1 MAISKTYSAQL
12 IGLNTHI
19 LSIEVDLS
27 NGLHSFAIVG
37 LPDKAVEEAKDRVS
51 SAIKN
56 SGYVSPKQKN
66 QKVVVS
72 LAPADIRKEGSGF
85 DLAIAIGYLLA
96 SGDLNFDFRDK
107 LFLGELSLE
116 GKIRK
121 INGVLPIIK
130 GVKSMGF
137 KEIFI
142 PKDNVKEASL
152 ISGIKI
158 YGVESLNDLI
168 DHLNNKKNCILKP
181 EKLTHIK
188 YKDEIYETDFSLIQ
202 GQEIAKRGLLISA
215 CGGHNMAMY
224 GPPGTG
230 KTMLA
235 KAFLSILPDLSV
247 EEILEVTSIH
257 SVAKI
262 LELPFITRPPF
273 RSPHH
278 TSSYASLVGGGSIPQ
293 PGEITLAHRGVLFLD
308 EFPEFEKN
316 VIDSLRQ
323 PLEDHTVTISRAR
336 GRISFPAKFILIA
349 CMNPCPCGYGK
360 GKNCTCST
368 RELIYYKKKLSGPII
383 DRIDLWAS
391 VSKVEYMKLA
401 NPDKKNMTSR
411 DFRKIVERTRN
422 VQISRFKKYNIKNIS
437 LNSEMNITDIQKCIN
452 IEKSTKDL
460 LSSSAERLGLSG
472 RAYHRTLKLAQTIA
486 DIEQKDIVMPEHIL
500 EALQYRERG

>member
-27 NGLHSFAIVG
+27 NGLHSFSIVG
-37 LPDKAVEEAKDRVS
+37 LPDKAVEEARDRVS

-56 SGYVSPKQKN
+56 SGFISPKQKN
-66 QKVVVS
+66 QKVIVS

-116 GKIRK
+116 GKVRK
-121 INGVLPIIK
+121 ISGVLPIVRDIK
-130 GVKSMGF
+130 NMGF
-137 KEIFI
+137 KHVFI
-142 PKDNVKEASL
+142 PKDNVPEASL
-152 ISGIKI
+152 IKGIKI
-158 YGVESLNDLI
+158 YGIDNLNDLI
-168 DHLNNKKNCILKP
+168 DHLNSKQGSTLEP
-181 EKLTHIK
+181 EKVTPIK
-188 YKDEIYETDFSLIQ
+188 YTDQTYDIDFSLIQ
-202 GQEIAKRGLLISA
+202 GQEVAKRGLLISA
-215 CGGHNMAMY
+215 SGGHNMAMY

-235 KAFLSILPDLSV
+235 KAFLGILPDLSV
-247 EEILEVTSIH
+247 EETLEVTSIH
-257 SVAKI
+257 SIAKI
-262 LELPFITRPPF
+262 LFSPFITRPPF

-278 TSSYASLVGGGSIPQ
+278 TSSYASLVGGSSIPK

-308 EFPEFEKN
+308 EFPEFEKS

-323 PLEDHTVTISRAR
+323 PLEDHTITISRAR
-336 GRISFPAKFILIA
+336 GRITFPAKFILIA

-360 GKNCTCST
+360 GKNCSCST
-368 RELIYYKKKLSGPII
+368 RELVYYKKKLSGPII

-391 VSKVEYMKLA
+391 VSKVEYDKLA
-401 NPDKKNMTSR
+401 NPEKNNANSNDYR
-411 DFRKIVERTRN
+411 AIVERTRRI
-422 VQISRFKKYNIKNIS
+422 QKDRFRRNKIKNIC
-437 LNSEMNITDIQKCIN
+437 LNSEMSISDMQKCVN
-452 IEKSTKDL
+452 IEKNTRDL

-472 RAYHRTLKLAQTIA
+472 RAYHRTIKIAQTIS
-486 DIEQKDIVMPEHIL
+486 DIEQKDKVLPEHIL

>member
-1 MAISKTYSAQL
+1 MAISKTHSAQL

-27 NGLHSFAIVG
+27 NGLHSFSIVG
-37 LPDKAVEEAKDRVS
+37 LPDKAVEEARDRVS

-56 SGYVSPKQKN
+56 SGFISPKQKN
-66 QKVVVS
+66 QKVIVS

-96 SGDLNFDFRDK
+96 SGDVNFDFRDK

-116 GKIRK
+116 GKVKK
-121 INGVLPIIK
+121 ISGVLPIVRDIK
-130 GVKSMGF
+130 NMGF
-137 KEIFI
+137 KHVFI
-142 PKDNVKEASL
+142 PKDNVSEASL
-152 ISGIKI
+152 IKGIKI
-158 YGVESLNDLI
+158 YGIDSLNDLI
-168 DHLNNKKNCILKP
+168 DHLNSKQGSILEP
-181 EKLTHIK
+181 EKVTTIK
-188 YKDEIYETDFSLIQ
+188 YTDQAYDTDFSLIQ
-202 GQEIAKRGLLISA
+202 GQEVAKRGLLISA
-215 CGGHNMAMY
+215 SGGHNMAMY

-235 KAFLSILPDLSV
+235 KAFLGILPDLSV

-262 LELPFITRPPF
+262 LFSPFITRPPF

-278 TSSYASLVGGGSIPQ
+278 TSSYASLVGGSSIPR

-308 EFPEFEKN
+308 EFPEFEKS

-323 PLEDHTVTISRAR
+323 PLEDHTITISRAR
-336 GRISFPAKFILIA
+336 GRITFPAKFILIA

-360 GKNCTCST
+360 GKNCSCSI
-368 RELIYYKKKLSGPII
+368 RELVHYKKKLSGPII

-391 VSKVEYMKLA
+391 VSKVEYDKLA
-401 NPDKKNMTSR
+401 NPEKNNTSSR
-411 DFRKIVERTRN
+411 DYRVIVERTRKI
-422 VQISRFKKYNIKNIS
+422 QKDRFKRNKIKNIC
-437 LNSEMNITDIQKCIN
+437 LNSEMSISDMQKCIN
-452 IEKSTKDL
+452 IEKSTRNL
-460 LSSSAERLGLSG
+460 LSESAEKLGLSG
-472 RAYHRTLKLAQTIA
+472 RAYHRTIKLAQTIS
-486 DIEQKDIVMPEHIL
+486 DIEQKDKVLPEHIL